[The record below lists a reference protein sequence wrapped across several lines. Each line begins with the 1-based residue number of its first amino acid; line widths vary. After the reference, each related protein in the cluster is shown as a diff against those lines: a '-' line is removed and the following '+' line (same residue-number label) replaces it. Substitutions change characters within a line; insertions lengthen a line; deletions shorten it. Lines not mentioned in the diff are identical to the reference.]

1 MGPAIE
7 NHALCV
13 QTSQYVK
20 VWTNLGHKVLVFV
33 PFQTEWVF
41 HVKPKT
47 GGAFDGVAHEL
58 LAFRRCFSR
67 DADTELVTAFIKDF
81 PHCVDFAVVRARICP
96 PHRRRTG
103 RGQGVLDDAGEN
115 DVAEV
120 GLGRPTPHG
129 QPLEVVDLNALR
141 QVKDDGV
148 VVTVRP
154 GVRPREQRSCQ
165 VFVIEELSSER
176 VGEDSAVTTR
186 VLGVC
191 PRPKEGVR
199 SCTVVSK
206 VLERKKKE
214 KKNVFQ

>member
-1 MGPAIE
+1 MCI
-7 NHALCV
+7 
-13 QTSQYVK
+13 QTSQNGK
-20 VWTNLGHKVLVFV
+20 VWTNLGYKVFV
-33 PFQTEWVF
+33 LIPFQTEWVF
-41 HVKPKT
+41 HIKPKT

-58 LAFRRCFSR
+58 LAFGGRFSR
-67 DADTELVTAFIKDF
+67 DADTELVTAFVKDF
-81 PHCVDFAVVRARICP
+81 PHCVDFAVVSARICP
-96 PHRRRTG
+96 PHRR

-120 GLGRPTPHG
+120 GLGRATPHG

-165 VFVIEELSSER
+165 VFVVKELSRER

-199 SCTVVSK
+199 SCPVVSE
-206 VLERKKKE
+206 VLERKK
-214 KKNVFQ
+214 N